1 MSTQTHTFEIEAVGR
16 AVEQRGAEGLADFL
30 ADDVEWT
37 EVDQRTPP
45 ASPALH
51 RGREQVLELFREAE
65 SRGIRSAIDDGFVT
79 GDRAAFALRCT
90 YPSGEA
96 VLGNALCQLRA
107 GKIVRWSAVQA
118 WDG

>member
-1 MSTQTHTFEIEAVGR
+1 MSTQTHTFEIEAV
-16 AVEQRGAEGLADFL
+16 AHALEQRGALGLSEFL
-30 ADDVEWT
+30 ADDVEWS

-45 ASPALH
+45 ASPARH
-51 RGREQVLELFREAE
+51 RGRERVLELFSEAE
-65 SRGIRSAIDDGFVT
+65 RRGIRSSIDDGFVA
-79 GDRAAFALRCT
+79 GDRAAVTLRCT

-96 VLGNALCQLRA
+96 VLGNALCELRD

>member
-1 MSTQTHTFEIEAVGR
+1 MSALTHTFEIEDAAR
-16 AVEQRGAEGLADFL
+16 ALEERGAEGLSEFL

-51 RGREQVLELFREAE
+51 RGREQVLELFREVE
-65 SRGIRSAIDDGFVT
+65 RRGVRSTIDDGFVA
-79 GDRAAFALRCT
+79 GDRAAITLRCT
-90 YPSGEA
+90 YPSGEV
-96 VLGNALCQLRA
+96 VLGNALCELHD
-107 GKIVRWSAVQA
+107 GKIVRWSVIQA